1 MTTTPEVL
9 AAYVAAM
16 AGDGSME
23 YNSEQDEAEFFDWL
37 NRIRAQAYKR
47 GVHEREE
54 IPYWEDG
61 PVNPYEEQ
69 A

>member
-1 MTTTPEVL
+1 MTRTPEVL

-16 AGDGSME
+16 AGDGSDP
-23 YNSEQDEAEFFDWL
+23 EQDEAEFFDWL

-47 GVHEREE
+47 GVRERDA

-61 PVNPYEEQ
+61 PVNPYLEQ
-69 A
+69 S

>member
-1 MTTTPEVL
+1 MTRTPEVL

-16 AGDGSME
+16 AGDGSDPA
-23 YNSEQDEAEFFDWL
+23 QDEAEFFAWL

-47 GVHEREE
+47 GVRERNE

-61 PVNPYEEQ
+61 PVNPYLEQ